1 MQSRTAPV
9 PQAQQNLVRLED
21 LTLVRFWGDE
31 VTPEIQAVI
40 RKQYRQVLDAAHA
53 GERRASPRRADY
65 LAISGGGANGA
76 FAAGVLTG
84 WTKRGDR
91 PAFEVVTGVS
101 TGALA
106 APFAFLGPRYDAELK
121 EVYTAYGDRDI
132 MRSRGLLGVFSTGL
146 NDNAQLRSIIS
157 KYMTER
163 LLDEIATQYRL
174 GRRLLIQT
182 TNIDAQ
188 RPVIWDLSALS
199 ASDRPDRRELTINI
213 LLASAAIPA
222 VFPPVRIKVQTPAG
236 ESYDELHVDGGVS
249 AQLFFAPPNVRFGNF
264 EREAFGRV
272 RQRHLH
278 VIRNGRLTPTYET
291 TTERTIPLAK
301 RAIETLVAYQGL
313 ADLYR
318 LQAFARRGR
327 AELSYVSIPQTFTQT
342 PRSEFDKSYMLSLF
356 EAGVQTGFAGE
367 WKAEVSATLAS
378 GG

>member
-1 MQSRTAPV
+1 
-9 PQAQQNLVRLED
+9 
-21 LTLVRFWGDE
+21 
-31 VTPEIQAVI
+31 
-40 RKQYRQVLDAAHA
+40 
-53 GERRASPRRADY
+53 
-65 LAISGGGANGA
+65 
-76 FAAGVLTG
+76 
-84 WTKRGDR
+84 
-91 PAFEVVTGVS
+91 
-101 TGALA
+101 
-106 APFAFLGPRYDAELK
+106 
-121 EVYTAYGDRDI
+121 

-272 RQRHLH
+272 RLRHLH